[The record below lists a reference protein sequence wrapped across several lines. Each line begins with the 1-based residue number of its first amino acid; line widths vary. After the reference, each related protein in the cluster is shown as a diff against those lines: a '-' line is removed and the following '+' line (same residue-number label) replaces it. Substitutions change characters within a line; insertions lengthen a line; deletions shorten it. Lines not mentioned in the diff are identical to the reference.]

1 VPERVRGSIA
11 IVMLC
16 ALGTIGTAS
25 RAQQNGVPA
34 TTTVI
39 QFTPTAVASARAVDG
54 TCRTSS
60 VAAWFRSD
68 AWACVAGSSTFDPCF
83 RTGADGHR
91 VWCVVDPRQPSGGTP
106 LSVTSLT
113 VTHATPPTHSAWFFE
128 LTDGST
134 CRPLAAPGRVV
145 EGERELYA
153 CKFGSAGDADAV
165 LGDLDS
171 SAPLWTVQK
180 VMINKKAEPQTIK
193 SVVVASVRT
202 VWR

>member
-1 VPERVRGSIA
+1 M
-11 IVMLC
+11 VMLC
-16 ALGTIGTAS
+16 GLSAIGTAS
-25 RAQQNGVPA
+25 SREQNSVPA
-34 TTTVI
+34 ATTVI
-39 QFTPTAVASARAVDG
+39 QFTPTPASRAGTVDG
-54 TCRTSS
+54 TCRTPS

-83 RTGADGHR
+83 RANAEGPD
-91 VWCVVDPRQPSGGTP
+91 VWCVIDPRQPAGGTP
-106 LSVTSLT
+106 LRATSLI
-113 VTHATPPTHSAWFFE
+113 VTHATPPSHRAWFFE

-153 CKFGSAGDADAV
+153 CKFGSAGDADAI

-171 SAPLWTVQK
+171 TAPLWTVQK

-193 SVVVASVRT
+193 SVLVASVRT